1 MSQPCNGLV
10 LTGGGARA
18 AYQAGV
24 LQAIAELNPKPQR
37 NPFPVITGTSA
48 GCINAA
54 VIASH
59 AQHFNAGV
67 DELTALWRHIEVRKV
82 FRTDTAAVL
91 GNALRWVWAILRGNL
106 GSGNVHSVLDN
117 MPLRHLLERHLILA
131 RIQQALDYG
140 ALRALGIVA
149 SGYSS
154 ARSVTFFEAAPEV
167 EEWVRP
173 RRFGRAAEITI
184 DHLMASTGIPLI
196 FPAIR
201 IGSEY
206 FGDGSM
212 RLTAPL
218 SPAIHLGADRLLVIG
233 VRDEVPDDSPKS
245 GTPRYP
251 SFGQIMGYILDTL
264 FMDSLYNDVERVHRI
279 NSLLDD
285 NNYHAV
291 TGEALRPVEVT
302 LMLPSKD
309 LREIARRHVKALPR
323 SVKLLLRGM
332 GGLRASSRQLISY
345 LLFDS
350 GFCRELLE
358 LGYQDAM
365 SQKDRLMPFFEEP

>member
-1 MSQPCNGLV
+1 MSSPCNGLV

-24 LQAIAELNPKPQR
+24 LQAIAELNPDPAR

-59 AQHFNAGV
+59 AQHFNEGV
-67 DELTALWRHIEVRKV
+67 DELAALWRYIEVRKV
-82 FRTDTAAVL
+82 FRTDTLAVL

-106 GSGNVHSVLDN
+106 GSGNVHAVLDN
-117 MPLRHLLERHLILA
+117 TPLRHLLERHLIMA
-131 RIQQALDYG
+131 RVQQALDYG
-140 ALRALGIVA
+140 SLRALGIVA

-154 ARSVTFFEAAPEV
+154 ARSVTFYEAIPEV
-167 EEWVRP
+167 EEWTRP
-173 RRFGRAAEITI
+173 RRFGQPGQIRI
-184 DHLMASTGIPLI
+184 DHLMASTAIPLI

-201 IGSEY
+201 IGAEY

-233 VRDEVPDDSPKS
+233 VRDEIPDRSPTS

-264 FMDSLYNDVERVHRI
+264 FMDSLYNDVERVNRI
-279 NSLLDD
+279 NSLLDHD
-285 NNYHAV
+285 RRAAN
-291 TGEALRPVEVT
+291 GEHLRPVDVT

-309 LREIARRHVKALPR
+309 LREIARRHVKQLPR

-332 GGLRASSRQLISY
+332 GGLRANSRQLISY

-365 SQKDRLMPFFEEP
+365 AQKDRLMPFFED